1 MQVKF
6 ITTGEVDMEIQN
18 RIVSPQKLVQ
28 NQGAKILVY
37 GMAGAGKT
45 TLAKTAPGKVLV
57 ISAEAGLLSI
67 KDANNV
73 EAIEVKEA
81 SEVMEL
87 HNALKSG
94 ALQYD
99 TVCLDSVSEIS
110 EILLTWEKSRSKD
123 PRMAYGNVQESVT
136 NLMRAFRD
144 LNMHVLFLC
153 KEDVVNDD
161 GVLRHAPKMV
171 GTKLGESI
179 TYFFDEV
186 LALRI
191 IEDQDEDGKNVQ
203 TRWLQSTYGQG
214 YKAKDRSGKLEA
226 FEKPNITALIEKL
239 GFTLTNDN
247 IGEANV

>member
-18 RIVSPQKLVQ
+18 RLVSPQKLVQ

-203 TRWLQSTYGQG
+203 TRWLQTTYGQG

>member
-1 MQVKF
+1 
-6 ITTGEVDMEIQN
+6 MELSS

-28 NQGAKILVY
+28 DQGAKILVY

-45 TLAKTAPGKVLV
+45 TLAKTCPGKVLV

-67 KDANNV
+67 KDASNV

-87 HNALKSG
+87 HDACKSG
-94 ALQYD
+94 KLQYD

-191 IEDQDEDGKNVQ
+191 IEDQDDEGKNIQ
-203 TRWLQSTYGQG
+203 NRWLQTVYGQG
-214 YKAKDRSGKLEA
+214 YKAKDRSGKLEN
-226 FEKPNITALIEKL
+226 FEKPDISALIEKL

-247 IGEANV
+247 MGEANV